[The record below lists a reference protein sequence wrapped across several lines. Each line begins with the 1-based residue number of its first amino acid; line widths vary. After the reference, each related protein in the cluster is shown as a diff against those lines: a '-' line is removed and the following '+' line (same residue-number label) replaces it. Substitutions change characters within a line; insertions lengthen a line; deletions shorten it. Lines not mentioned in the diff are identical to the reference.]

1 MRSAILVATILLLS
15 ACNSRSNWA
24 NQQAELA
31 NDLNASSSS
40 AEVNAAAPAANEV
53 NATTPAANDV
63 NAVADNEAGN
73 EVNMTAPA
81 NEAAPKG

>member
-40 AEVNAAAPAANEV
+40 AVVNAAA
-53 NATTPAANDV
+53 PAANDV

>member
-1 MRSAILVATILLLS
+1 MRRATLVATVLLLS

-31 NDLNASSSS
+31 NDLNSSSS
-40 AEVNAAAPAANEV
+40 AAQVNATAPAANE
-53 NATTPAANDV
+53 AAPANDV
-63 NAVADNEAGN
+63 NATAGN
-73 EVNMTAPA
+73 EGGNELDMTAPA

>member
-1 MRSAILVATILLLS
+1 MRRAILVASVLLLS

-40 AEVNAAAPAANEV
+40 AANEVSAPAPAANE
-53 NATTPAANDV
+53 AAPANDV
-63 NAVADNEAGN
+63 NATAANGAGN

>member
-40 AEVNAAAPAANEV
+40 AEVNAAAPAAN
-53 NATTPAANDV
+53 DV

>member
-1 MRSAILVATILLLS
+1 MRRAILVASVLLLS

-40 AEVNAAAPAANEV
+40 AANEVGAPAPAANE
-53 NATTPAANDV
+53 AAPANDV
-63 NAVADNEAGN
+63 NATAANGAGN

>member
-40 AEVNAAAPAANEV
+40 AEVNAPA
-53 NATTPAANDV
+53 PAANDV

>member
-1 MRSAILVATILLLS
+1 MRRAILVASVLLLS

-40 AEVNAAAPAANEV
+40 ATNEASAPAPAANE
-53 NATTPAANDV
+53 AAPANDV
-63 NAVADNEAGN
+63 NAMAANGAGN